1 MEAVACRGARVELSP
16 AEAVR
21 RAIDRSRDVM
31 LAQLDKGSP
40 IHGVTTGV
48 GDSARRQVGRERAAA
63 MQRLLVRKCGCG
75 SGPEFTPAQV
85 RANCLSRGRSGVRP
99 VLIERLLE
107 MLNRDLLPLIPA
119 QGSLGAS
126 GDLVPAS

>member
-1 MEAVACRGARVELSP
+1 
-16 AEAVR
+16 VR

-40 IHGVTTGV
+40 IYGVTTGV

-75 SGPEFTPAQV
+75 SGPELTPAQVRAAILV
-85 RANCLSRGRSGVRP
+85 RANCLSRGSSGVRP

-107 MLNRDLLPLIPA
+107 MLNQDLLLLIPA